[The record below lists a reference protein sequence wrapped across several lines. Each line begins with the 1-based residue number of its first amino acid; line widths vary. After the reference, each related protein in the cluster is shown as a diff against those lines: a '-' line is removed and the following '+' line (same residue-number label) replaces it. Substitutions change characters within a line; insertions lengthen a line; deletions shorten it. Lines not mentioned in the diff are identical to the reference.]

1 MNQHSCEK
9 ERDLLGA
16 QRTGVWTDALRLHLE
31 SCQLCQDT
39 LLVDHFL
46 DREALTDRPASLPT
60 ARQVWWRAERRKRR
74 EATQRAL
81 CPIRVWERI
90 SWLAA
95 AAGAG
100 FSLVLF
106 APVIRDWFASL
117 VPSLPAVSS
126 SSTPVTTAA
135 LLFAGSA
142 VTAVL
147 MLRGL
152 GWLWAEE

>member
-46 DREALTDRPASLPT
+46 DREALTDRSASLPT
-60 ARQVWWRAERRKRR
+60 ARQVWWRAERRRRR
-74 EATQRAL
+74 EAAQRAL
-81 CPIRVWERI
+81 WPIRIWERL
-90 SWLAA
+90 SWLA
-95 AAGAG
+95 GAVG
-100 FSLVLF
+100 AVFSLVLF
-106 APVIRDWFASL
+106 APVIRDWLASL
-117 VPSLPAVSS
+117 APALPSVSA
-126 SSTPVTTAA
+126 SSTPVTTVA